1 MVFCMIREEILDWTS
16 YLKEHLS
23 NARSSVKIFSFYLI
37 IIFNDLLYF
46 KKTNNKSFLKCE
58 VSRVLGLVSRPV
70 DAIRVSGGGLEP
82 SNEYSW
88 QFSWQAWQ
96 VTSHSKSQPTPGN
109 KTGGSQQCVRLSDSG
124 NAAKTISS
132 KNMALVTLH
141 SPRDFLTKRFS
152 HHLFTLVSWN
162 LEQTGIGGE

>member
-1 MVFCMIREEILDWTS
+1 MIREEILDWTS

-70 DAIRVSGGGLEP
+70 HAIRVSGGGLEP
-82 SNEYSW
+82 STNTPDNSPDKLDRWRHIRNRSQRLGTRLVVANSVSGFQIVGTPRKQFQAKIRRSW
-88 QFSWQAWQ
+88 LSTPSAIFSL
-96 VTSHSKSQPTPGN
+96 N
-109 KTGGSQQCVRLSDSG
+109 DFL
-124 NAAKTISS
+124 TISS
-132 KNMALVTLH
+132 H
-141 SPRDFLTKRFS
+141 
-152 HHLFTLVSWN
+152 
-162 LEQTGIGGE
+162 